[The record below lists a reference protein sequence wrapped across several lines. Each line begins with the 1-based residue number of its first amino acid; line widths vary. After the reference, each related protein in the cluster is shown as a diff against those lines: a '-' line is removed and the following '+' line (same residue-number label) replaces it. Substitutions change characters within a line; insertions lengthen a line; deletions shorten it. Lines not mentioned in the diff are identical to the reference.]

1 MKPAILFFKAHVKQ
15 YTRKDG
21 VVVKEHEDKRQAKQQ
36 MQPTAKRAAPG
47 AVKED
52 SGRNYGT
59 HNVEHGDHLSFDA
72 GGKQKHGV
80 VVATGDDGA
89 TVVGKSGKQYKVLWA
104 EVRGFKGVKGTKK
117 PDTNGFAKGERDY
130 VPPDKFNANEWKQGH
145 DDPNVTVESV
155 LANFPPDTQAKM
167 DKAARHL
174 KAVIAT
180 DVAFKGDNGEY
191 AAKREALHDR
201 IFKGGIDKV
210 DPETGEKTHIPG
222 LFDNAARFKPANG
235 EKPTL
240 VVLGGRGGSGKSQLA
255 GLVYDPNKALV
266 LDADHIKEMLPEYEG
281 WNAAQVH
288 EESSDLMKKALARA
302 QALGLNTVLD
312 VTMQNEASTFKKIKP
327 FKDAGYRVEAH
338 YMHLPR
344 QESAKRAVSR
354 FLGKTKRLVPVD
366 VILGNTTNEATF
378 DAVKKIADA
387 WSFRDNN
394 VRMGEKPILISKK
407 GTPTL
412 AENTKQ

>member
-1 MKPAILFFKAHVKQ
+1 MRPAVLFFKAHVKQ

-21 VVVKEHEDKRQAKQQ
+21 VVVEAHDDKRQAKKQA
-36 MQPTAKRAAPG
+36 QPAPKRAGPG
-47 AVKED
+47 AVKEGAGH
-52 SGRNYGT
+52 SYGT
-59 HNVEHGDHLSFDA
+59 HNVEHGDHVSFA
-72 GGKQKHGV
+72 VGGRPKHGV
-80 VVATGDDGA
+80 VVVTGDDGA
-89 TVVGKSGKQYKVLWA
+89 TVVGKSGKQYQVRWA
-104 EVRGFKGVKGTKK
+104 DISGFKGAKGTKK
-117 PDTNGFAKGERDY
+117 PDTNGFAKGDRDY
-130 VPPDKFNANEWKQGH
+130 VPPTKFNANEWKQGH
-145 DDPNVTVESV
+145 DDPNVTVASV

-167 DKAARHL
+167 DKAARNL
-174 KAVIAT
+174 KSVVAT
-180 DVAFKGDNGEY
+180 DVAFKQPDGEY
-191 AAKREALHDR
+191 TDKRAALHQAIFFGGVDR
-201 IFKGGIDKV
+201 M
-210 DPETGEKTHIPG
+210 DPETGEKKHIPG
-222 LFDNAARFKPANG
+222 LFDNAAQFKPADG

-288 EESSDLMKKALARA
+288 EESSELMKAAAAKA
-302 QALGLNTVLD
+302 QQLGLNTVLD
-312 VTMQNEASTFKKIKP
+312 MTMQNEPSTFKKITP

-354 FLGKTKRLVPVD
+354 FLGKTRRLVPVD

-378 DAVKKIADA
+378 DAVKEVADA

-394 VRMGEKPILISKK
+394 VRMGEKPILISK
-407 GTPTL
+407 L
-412 AENTKQ
+412 Q